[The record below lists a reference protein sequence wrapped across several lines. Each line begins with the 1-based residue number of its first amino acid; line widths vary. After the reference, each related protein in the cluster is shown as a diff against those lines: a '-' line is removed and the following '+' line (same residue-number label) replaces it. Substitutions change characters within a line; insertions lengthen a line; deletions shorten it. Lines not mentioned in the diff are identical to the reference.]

1 MTSEGKAEAH
11 QRSMHISRNTWFSR
25 IKHPSRYLGGETHA
39 IAKDPA
45 DVEVSIALAF
55 PDVYEIGMSHVGLK
69 ILYHI
74 LNSLSWVSAERVF
87 APWVDLE
94 QELKRR
100 ALPLTSLESERPLS
114 EFDLIG
120 FSLQH
125 ELCYT
130 NILSMLDLG
139 GIPLFSEQRGS
150 DEPLII
156 AGGPACFNPEPVA
169 ALFDAIVVGDG
180 EEAAVHICRAVRE
193 WKRAGGKGKLE
204 LLEELATIQGVYIP
218 SFFSVRY
225 AARGIVERIEPLR
238 PGYDGVEKAVVPD
251 LNSCPF
257 PSRQI
262 VPIAEAVH
270 DRFTIE
276 IARGC
281 SRGCRFCQAGMIY
294 RPVRERDPQEIVRI
308 AESGLHETGFEDL
321 SLLSLSSGD
330 YSLVLP
336 LVRELMARVANHH
349 VAVSFSSLRADGI
362 ISPLMEE
369 IKKVRKTSFTIAPEA
384 GSQRMRDAINKG
396 LTEEQ
401 ILHTAREI
409 YEGGWNLI
417 KLYFMIGLPME
428 QKEDLDAIVE
438 LSKRIVRL
446 APRGRRHNVLNVS
459 VATFVPKSHTPFQWL
474 PQLEL
479 EESKRMINSI
489 RDRLHGKRI
498 KVKWNKPE
506 ASWLE
511 GVFSRGD
518 RRLTGVLIE
527 AWNKGARFDSWSEH
541 LNLDVW
547 RNAFDRHRLDPDFYL
562 LRQRDEGEVLPW
574 EHISPGIS
582 KEFLLDEW
590 RRAVRG
596 ETTLDCR
603 EQCSNCGVCKGLS
616 VSPVLFDSGTTLGTA
631 FPPRPR
637 MGGRIRKFRIHF
649 TKLEKARYLSHLE
662 LVRLFIRAFRRAG
675 VGLVYSNG
683 YHPMPK
689 ASFAT
694 ALPVGVESLA
704 EVADLSLYDS
714 GDISRTIELVNRE
727 LPPGIRAL
735 AMEEVLSKERPA
747 QVKEST
753 FHVTVQKSLR
763 EEELIRFLDLH
774 ECPVVRKRGNKERA
788 IDIRSQVR
796 ELNLL
801 SEEEIEM
808 VLRHGGGPEMKPS
821 EIIKEIFALTDSQ
834 TEEIRVLKTKSILA

>member
-1 MTSEGKAEAH
+1 
-11 QRSMHISRNTWFSR
+11 MHISQNTWFTR
-25 IKHPSRYLGGETHA
+25 IQHPSRYLGGETHA
-39 IAKDPA
+39 ITKEPA

-74 LNSLSWVSAERVF
+74 LNSLRWLSAERVF

-94 QELKRR
+94 QELKGRT
-100 ALPLTSLESERPLS
+100 LPLTSLESERPLS

-130 NILSMLDLG
+130 NILSMLDLA
-139 GIPLFSEQRGS
+139 GISFLSEHRGL

-180 EEAAVHICRAVRE
+180 EEVAVHICSAVRE

-218 SFFSVRY
+218 SFFSVHY
-225 AARGIVERIEPLR
+225 NARGVVERIEPLR
-238 PGYDGVEKAVVPD
+238 PEYDGVEKAVVPD
-251 LNSCPF
+251 LNSYPF
-257 PSRQI
+257 PTRQV

-294 RPVRERDPQEIVRI
+294 RRVRERAPQEIVRI
-308 AESGLHETGFEDL
+308 AEHGLQETGFEDL

-330 YSLVLP
+330 YSCVLP
-336 LVRELMARVANHH
+336 VVRELMARVANYH

-369 IKKVRKTSFTIAPEA
+369 IKRVRKTSFTIAPEA
-384 GSQRMRDAINKG
+384 GSQRMRDVINKG

-409 YEGGWNLI
+409 YEAGWNLI

-428 QKEDLDAIVE
+428 QKNDIDAIVE
-438 LSKRIVRL
+438 LSKKIARL
-446 APRGRRHNVLNVS
+446 APRSRRHNVLNVS

-479 EESKRMINSI
+479 EEGKRRINSI
-489 RDRLHGKRI
+489 RDRLHGKKV

-511 GVFSRGD
+511 GIFSRGD

-527 AWNKGARFDSWSEH
+527 AWKNGARFDSWSEH
-541 LNLDVW
+541 LNLDIW
-547 RNAFDRHRLDPDFYL
+547 RNALDRHHLDPDFYL
-562 LRQRDEGEVLPW
+562 LRQRNEGEVLPW
-574 EHISPGIS
+574 EHISSGIS

-590 RRAVRG
+590 RRALRG
-596 ETTLDCR
+596 EATLDCR
-603 EQCSNCGVCKGLS
+603 QKCSNCGVCKGLS
-616 VSPVLFDSGTTLGTA
+616 VSPVLFDGNASLENP
-631 FPPRPR
+631 FFPRPR
-637 MGGRIRKFRIHF
+637 EGERIRRFRIHF
-649 TKLEKARYLSHLE
+649 TKLERGRYLSHLE

-683 YHPMPK
+683 YHPMPR

-704 EVADLSLYDS
+704 EVVDISLYDS
-714 GDISRTIELVNRE
+714 GNISRIIELVNRE

-735 AMEEVLSKERPA
+735 AIKEVLTKGRPP

-753 FHVTVQKSLR
+753 FRVTVQGSLG
-763 EEELIRFLDLH
+763 EEALIRFLELPA
-774 ECPVVRKRGNKERA
+774 CQVIQKRGNRERA
-788 IDIRSQVR
+788 IDIRSQVKG
-796 ELNLL
+796 LHLL
-801 SEEEIEM
+801 SGDEIEM
-808 VLRHGGGPEMKPS
+808 VVRHGGGPEMKPS
-821 EIIKEIFALTDSQ
+821 EIIGEIFALTDSQ

>member
-1 MTSEGKAEAH
+1 
-11 QRSMHISRNTWFSR
+11 MHISQHTWFTR

-39 IAKDPA
+39 IAKNPA

-74 LNSLSWVSAERVF
+74 LNSLSWLSAERVF

-94 QELKRR
+94 QELKGR

-125 ELCYT
+125 DLCYT
-130 NILSMLDLG
+130 NILSMLDLA
-139 GIPLFSEQRGS
+139 GITFLSEHRGLS
-150 DEPLII
+150 EPLII

-180 EEAAVHICRAVRE
+180 EEAAVHICNAVRE

-204 LLEELATIQGVYIP
+204 LLEELATIRGVYIP

-225 AARGIVERIEPLR
+225 NARGIVERIEPSR
-238 PGYDGVEKAVVPD
+238 PGYNGVEKAVVPD

-262 VPIAEAVH
+262 VPLAEAVH

-294 RPVRERDPQEIVRI
+294 RPVRERNPQEIVGI
-308 AESGLHETGFEDL
+308 AESGLQETGFEDL

-330 YSLVLP
+330 YSCVLP

-349 VAVSFSSLRADGI
+349 VAVSFSSLRADGN
-362 ISPLMEE
+362 ISLLMEE

-384 GSQRMRDAINKG
+384 GSQRIRDAINKG

-409 YEGGWNLI
+409 YEGGWDLI
-417 KLYFMIGLPME
+417 KLYFMVGLPME
-428 QKEDLDAIVE
+428 QKNDIDAIVE
-438 LSKRIVRL
+438 LSKKIARL
-446 APRGRRHNVLNVS
+446 APRSRRHNVLNVS

-479 EESKRMINSI
+479 EEGKRRINFI
-489 RDRLHGKRI
+489 RDGLHGKRV

-511 GVFSRGD
+511 GIFSRGD

-527 AWNKGARFDSWSEH
+527 AWKNGARFDSWSEQ

-547 RNAFDRHRLDPDFYL
+547 RNAFERHRLDPDFYL
-562 LRQRDEGEVLPW
+562 LRQRDEEEVLPW

-590 RRAVRG
+590 RRAMRG
-596 ETTLDCR
+596 EATLDCR

-616 VSPVLFDSGTTLGTA
+616 VSPVLFDKGTPLGTTA
-631 FPPRPR
+631 FLPRQR
-637 MGGRIRKFRIHF
+637 MGGRIRRFRIHF
-649 TKLEKARYLSHLE
+649 TKLERGRFLSHLE

-704 EVADLSLYDS
+704 EVVDLSLYDN
-714 GDISRTIELVNRE
+714 GNISQAIELVNRE

-735 AMEEVLSKERPA
+735 AIEEVLTKERPP

-753 FHVTVQKSLR
+753 FHVRVRGSLG

-774 ECPVVRKRGNKERA
+774 ECPVIRKRGSREHV
-788 IDIRSQVR
+788 IDIRSQVKG
-796 ELNLL
+796 LNLL
-801 SEEEIEM
+801 SSDEIEM
-808 VLRHGGGPEMKPS
+808 VVRHDAGPEMKPS

-834 TEEIRVLKTKSILA
+834 AEEIRVLKTKSILA